1 MKIGILTQPLRNNYG
16 AILQNY
22 ALQEVLRRNGHC
34 PITLDWEEEGF
45 PLWKRMSYP
54 IAFFLLRI
62 VFGKGKYPKFH
73 YQPSKRE
80 ARIISSKTNEFI
92 SKYIV
97 RKHIL
102 EKCDSLCTSDSK
114 LGIKAFVVGSDQV
127 WRPKYNDGHLDD
139 MYLSFTQGMDVKRIA
154 YAASFGTDKWEYSQ
168 KQTDACKQLVNRFN
182 LITVR
187 EDSAVKLC
195 VEQFGVNS
203 YHVLD
208 PTMLLT
214 RDDYEHIIFQSNTSK
229 SPGNLFYYILDP
241 NEEKL
246 LFIKKISKHLD
257 LSPFTVLPK
266 YQKETLTYSAVK
278 NKTEDCIY
286 PSVES
291 WLRAYVDSEMIIC
304 DSFHGCVFSII
315 FNKPFWVLKNS
326 NRGNARFE
334 SLLRLFGLE
343 DRLIDLHM
351 ISTIDI
357 NKTIE
362 WTNINK
368 ALLKKSTYSQELLLA
383 SLC

>member
-1 MKIGILTQPLRNNYG
+1 MIIGILTQPLRNNYG

-45 PLWKRMSYP
+45 PLWKRISYP
-54 IAFFLLRI
+54 IVFFLLRI
-62 VFGKGKYPKFH
+62 IFGKTKFTKFI
-73 YQPSKRE
+73 YQPSKKE
-80 ARIISSKTNEFI
+80 ARIISCNTNEFI

-102 EKCDSLCTSDSK
+102 DKRNSLYTSDRK
-114 LGIKAFVVGSDQV
+114 LGIKAFIVGSDQV
-127 WRPKYNDGHLDD
+127 WRPKYNDGHLDE
-139 MYLSFTQGMDVKRIA
+139 MYLSFTRKMDVKRIA

-168 KQTDACKQLVNRFN
+168 KQTDACKQLVSSFN

-195 VEQFGVNS
+195 VERFGVNS

-208 PTMLLT
+208 PTMLLSKE
-214 RDDYEHIIFQSNTSK
+214 DYKHIVFQSHTSR

-246 LFIKKISKHLD
+246 SFIKKISKHLG
-257 LSPFTVLPK
+257 LSPFTILPK

-278 NKTEDCIY
+278 NKIEDCIY

-291 WLRAYVDSEMIIC
+291 WLRAFVDSEMIIC

-315 FNKPFWVLKNS
+315 FNKPFWVLKNT
-326 NRGNARFE
+326 NRGNTRFE
-334 SLLRLFGLE
+334 SLLKLFGLE
-343 DRLIDLHM
+343 NRLIDLNM
-351 ISTIDI
+351 FSIADI
-357 NKTIE
+357 NKPVE
-362 WTNINK
+362 WSNINK
-368 ALLKKSTYSQELLLA
+368 VLQKLSIYSQELLLK